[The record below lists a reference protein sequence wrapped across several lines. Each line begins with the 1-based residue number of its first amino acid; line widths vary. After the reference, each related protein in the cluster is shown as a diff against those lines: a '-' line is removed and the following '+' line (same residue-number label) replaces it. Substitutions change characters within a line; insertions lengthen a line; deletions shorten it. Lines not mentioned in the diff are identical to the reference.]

1 MRAFGWRGA
10 WRIARRDLSGGFRGL
25 RLLFIC
31 LFLGVATLAAIGSLT
46 SAITGELAS
55 RGQAILGGD
64 IEVSATQRELA
75 EPDKASFRKLGRL
88 SETIRMRA
96 MARAV
101 GRSAGAAPTPVLTEL
116 KGVDGTYPLYGTLE
130 LQHTDYAPLAPDRIL
145 VTPALGE
152 RLGVGPGDRLRYG
165 DAEFIIA
172 DIIADEPDRVGEGF
186 TLGPVAIVSLD
197 GLRRTGLIQPG
208 SLMTSKYRVRLA
220 PGRDAH
226 ALREQLEKSHATE
239 GWEFKDRERAAPGTD
254 RFIGRLGQFLSL
266 IGLTALIIA
275 GIGVSNGVASY
286 LALRRGSLAT
296 FKVLGA
302 TSRDIER
309 IYLLQIG
316 AVAVLA
322 VLLGLATG
330 AAMPSLIVALVG
342 DVLPVQPGFRLH
354 PLPLITSAAYGL
366 LIAFIFTLPPLA
378 RARTEPVA
386 AIVRALVDPPRT
398 RDRRTVLSVMLA
410 CLIMIAIVLATA
422 REPVFAA
429 SVLGA
434 TAAVLLILLMLGRG
448 ITWIARRVPRP
459 RRPLLRLAVSN
470 LYRPGAQ
477 TSALVVALGLALT
490 LFVMLAGIQS
500 SLDAEIERTVPK
512 TAPNL
517 FVLDLPSTGEAAFRA
532 LVQREAAQARLN
544 IVPSLRGRVV
554 TFGDQRVADLKELPE
569 GAWMLRGERG
579 VTYSARLPEGSDL
592 VAGQWWP
599 ENYQGPPL
607 LSLDADQAKALGLG
621 LGDRMTVSVLGREI
635 EARIGSLRRINW
647 DTMGFNY
654 VLVFSPNALASAPH
668 SLTATI
674 TMGPGRESRVTQTLL
689 SAFPGVSVIAVGEMI
704 GRISAILDQM
714 AAAIVAAG
722 SITIL
727 AGIAVLI
734 GAITASRQARSY
746 DSVVLKTLGATRWQ
760 ILAAQALEY
769 GLLAAVLA
777 FVSLALGTVGAWF
790 VIVQIFE
797 FAWAP
802 NWALVVATLA
812 GGAVLTL
819 GIGLAGSLPL
829 MSVRSA
835 TALRQL

>member
-1 MRAFGWRGA
+1 
-10 WRIARRDLSGGFRGL
+10 
-25 RLLFIC
+25 
-31 LFLGVATLAAIGSLT
+31 
-46 SAITGELAS
+46 
-55 RGQAILGGD
+55 
-64 IEVSATQRELA
+64 
-75 EPDKASFRKLGRL
+75 
-88 SETIRMRA
+88 
-96 MARAV
+96 
-101 GRSAGAAPTPVLTEL
+101 
-116 KGVDGTYPLYGTLE
+116 
-130 LQHTDYAPLAPDRIL
+130 
-145 VTPALGE
+145 
-152 RLGVGPGDRLRYG
+152 
-165 DAEFIIA
+165 
-172 DIIADEPDRVGEGF
+172 
-186 TLGPVAIVSLD
+186 
-197 GLRRTGLIQPG
+197 
-208 SLMTSKYRVRLA
+208 
-220 PGRDAH
+220 
-226 ALREQLEKSHATE
+226 
-239 GWEFKDRERAAPGTD
+239 
-254 RFIGRLGQFLSL
+254 
-266 IGLTALIIA
+266 
-275 GIGVSNGVASY
+275 
-286 LALRRGSLAT
+286 
-296 FKVLGA
+296 
-302 TSRDIER
+302 
-309 IYLLQIG
+309 
-316 AVAVLA
+316 
-322 VLLGLATG
+322 
-330 AAMPSLIVALVG
+330 
-342 DVLPVQPGFRLH
+342 
-354 PLPLITSAAYGL
+354 
-366 LIAFIFTLPPLA
+366 
-378 RARTEPVA
+378 
-386 AIVRALVDPPRT
+386 
-398 RDRRTVLSVMLA
+398 
-410 CLIMIAIVLATA
+410 
-422 REPVFAA
+422 
-429 SVLGA
+429 
-434 TAAVLLILLMLGRG
+434 
-448 ITWIARRVPRP
+448 
-459 RRPLLRLAVSN
+459 
-470 LYRPGAQ
+470 
-477 TSALVVALGLALT
+477 VALGLALT